1 METSSGR
8 SANPVVGVDEA
19 IGARDPTIVTHSAVN
34 ARKETPFGD
43 KVLESLL
50 SLLIA
55 LNRSKFPSDDSCS
68 RVVKR
73 VTGNHFLPLC

>member
-8 SANPVVGVDEA
+8 SANPVVDVDEA
-19 IGARDPTIVTHSAVN
+19 IGAGDPIILTQPAVV
-34 ARKETPFGD
+34 AQSGTLFGD
-43 KVLESLL
+43 KALKSLL

-68 RVVKR
+68 RVVKS